1 LIALADA
8 LERAEGKRVNIYTD
22 SRYAFGTIHIHGAI
36 YRERGFR
43 TAEGK
48 GLKNLAEVQRLL
60 IAVEKPK
67 AVAVM
72 YVPGHQSAKTP
83 EAVGNNRADQEAR
96 RAAMVSPSVVA
107 AIDVPVPE
115 LPSLP
120 PRPEYSSEDFT
131 WLRAHSLTREREDEW
146 RSDLE
151 GKLIL
156 PKKLGQFLLANLH
169 KSTHLGWRK
178 LLDLL
183 TSAQLQFP
191 NQTTAIRQ
199 IVEDCASCTA
209 MKPGRREGH
218 HTGIREQGR
227 AQGRS
232 WEVDFTEVK
241 PGKFGYKYLLVFIDT
256 FSGWVEDFP
265 TKRETS

>member
-1 LIALADA
+1 VVNQEGNTVWSSALPPGTSAQKAELIALAEA

-22 SRYAFGTIHIHGAI
+22 SRYAFSTIHVHGAI
-36 YRERGFR
+36 YCERGFR

-48 GLKNLAEVQRLL
+48 GLKNLAEVQHLL
-60 IAVEKPK
+60 IAVEKLK

-96 RAAMVSPSVVA
+96 RAAMVSPSMVV

-131 WLRAHSLTREREDEW
+131 WMRAHSLTREREDEW
-146 RSDLE
+146 RRDLE

-156 PKKLGQFLLANLH
+156 PEKL
-169 KSTHLGWRK
+169 S
-178 LLDLL
+178 
-183 TSAQLQFP
+183 
-191 NQTTAIRQ
+191 
-199 IVEDCASCTA
+199 
-209 MKPGRREGH
+209 
-218 HTGIREQGR
+218 
-227 AQGRS
+227 
-232 WEVDFTEVK
+232 
-241 PGKFGYKYLLVFIDT
+241 
-256 FSGWVEDFP
+256 
-265 TKRETS
+265 